1 MATYEIC
8 ELFGYTKQAFYKR
21 KSNVTSIKYNPNV
34 LRSLVLNIRKQL
46 PRTGGK
52 KLYIMLQ
59 EDFVKHNIF
68 IGRDVFLNFLK
79 TEYLQVPK
87 VRRYYKTTNS
97 RHWMKRYPN
106 LIKDIPLNRPEQV
119 WVADI
124 TYLRTKEKTYYLHLL
139 TDACSKK
146 IVGYQLA
153 DNLMSSTTIKALQMA
168 LVNRTTHYQLI
179 HHSDRGLQYCSKE
192 YTELLRQNSILISM
206 TQEYDPYE
214 NAIAERV
221 NGILKEEFGLHET
234 FKNYHDLKKQVT
246 QAIQLY
252 NNLRIHMS
260 INMTTPNIAHQQK
273 TIQLKQ
279 WKKINRNRI
288 NSVPIYFFPLF

>member
-1 MATYEIC
+1 MTIYELC

-21 KSNVTSIKYNPNV
+21 KSKVKTPKYNSEL
-34 LRSLVLNIRKQL
+34 LRSLVVTIRKQL

-52 KLYIMLQ
+52 KLYVMLQ
-59 EDFVKHNIF
+59 DEFIKHHIS
-68 IGRDVFLNFLK
+68 IGRDHFLDFLK
-79 TEYLQVPK
+79 AEYLQVPK
-87 VRRYYKTTNS
+87 ARRYYKTTNS

-106 LIKDIPLNRPEQV
+106 LISNLALNRPEQV

-146 IVGYQLA
+146 IVGYQLS
-153 DNLMSSTTIKALQMA
+153 DNLMSSTTVKALEMA
-168 LVNRTTHYQLI
+168 LIERKTQNQLI

-192 YTELLRQNSILISM
+192 YTELLKKNNILISM

-214 NAIAERV
+214 NAVAERV
-221 NGILKEEFGLHET
+221 NGILKEEFGLHEI
-234 FKNYHDLKKQVT
+234 FENYQNLNKQVT
-246 QAIQLY
+246 QAITLY
-252 NNLRIHMS
+252 NNFRIHMS
-260 INMTTPNIAHQQK
+260 INMITPNQAHQQK

-288 NSVPIYFFPLF
+288 NSATI

>member
-1 MATYEIC
+1 MTIYELC

-21 KSNVTSIKYNPNV
+21 KSKAKTPKYNSEL
-34 LRSLVLNIRKQL
+34 LRSLVVNIRKQL

-52 KLYIMLQ
+52 KLHVMLKD
-59 EDFVKHNIF
+59 DFIKHRIS
-68 IGRDVFLNFLK
+68 IGRDNFLDFLK

-87 VRRYYKTTNS
+87 ARRYYKTTNS

-106 LIKDIPLNRPEQV
+106 LISNLVLNRPEQV

-146 IVGYQLA
+146 IVGYQLS
-153 DNLMSSTTIKALQMA
+153 DNLMSSTTVKALEIA
-168 LVNRTTHYQLI
+168 LIDRKTKNQLI

-192 YTELLRQNSILISM
+192 YTDLLKKNNILISM

-221 NGILKEEFGLHET
+221 NGILKEEFGLHEI
-234 FKNYHDLKKQVT
+234 FENYQNLNKQVI
-246 QAIQLY
+246 QAITLY
-252 NNLRIHMS
+252 NNFRIHMS
-260 INMTTPNIAHQQK
+260 INMITPNQAHQQK
-273 TIQLKQ
+273 TIHLKQ

-288 NSVPIYFFPLF
+288 NSVTI

>member
-1 MATYEIC
+1 MTTYELC

-21 KSNVTSIKYNPNV
+21 KKNVRTPKYNSEL
-34 LRSLVLNIRKQL
+34 LRSLVVTIRKQL

-52 KLYIMLQ
+52 KLYVMLQ
-59 EDFVKHNIF
+59 GEFIKHHIS
-68 IGRDVFLNFLK
+68 ICRDNFLDFLK
-79 TEYLQVPK
+79 AEYLQVPK
-87 VRRYYKTTNS
+87 ARRYYKTTNS

-106 LIKDIPLNRPEQV
+106 LISNLVLNRPEQV

-146 IVGYQLA
+146 IVGYQLS
-153 DNLMSSTTIKALQMA
+153 DNLMSSTTVKALEMA
-168 LVNRTTHYQLI
+168 LINRETKNQLI

-192 YTELLRQNSILISM
+192 YTELLKKNNILISM

-214 NAIAERV
+214 NAVAERV
-221 NGILKEEFGLHET
+221 NGILKEEFGLHEI
-234 FKNYHDLKKQVT
+234 FENYQNLNKQVT
-246 QAIQLY
+246 QAITLY
-252 NNLRIHMS
+252 NNFRIHMS
-260 INMTTPNIAHQQK
+260 INMITPNQAHQQK

-288 NSVPIYFFPLF
+288 NSVTI

>member
-1 MATYEIC
+1 VKTP
-8 ELFGYTKQAFYKR
+8 
-21 KSNVTSIKYNPNV
+21 KYNSEL
-34 LRSLVLNIRKQL
+34 LRSLVVTIRKQL

-52 KLYIMLQ
+52 KLYVMLQ
-59 EDFVKHNIF
+59 DEFIKHHIS
-68 IGRDVFLNFLK
+68 IGRDNFLDFLK
-79 TEYLQVPK
+79 AEYLQVPK

-106 LIKDIPLNRPEQV
+106 LISNLVLNRPEQV

-146 IVGYQLA
+146 IVGYQLS
-153 DNLMSSTTIKALQMA
+153 DNLMSSTTVKALEMA
-168 LVNRTTHYQLI
+168 LINRETKNQLI

-192 YTELLRQNSILISM
+192 YTELLKKNNILISM

-214 NAIAERV
+214 NAVAERV
-221 NGILKEEFGLHET
+221 NGILKEEFGLHEI
-234 FKNYHDLKKQVT
+234 FENYQNLNKQVT
-246 QAIQLY
+246 QAITLY
-252 NNLRIHMS
+252 NNFRIHMS
-260 INMTTPNIAHQQK
+260 INMITPNQAHQQK
-273 TIQLKQ
+273 IIHLKQ

-288 NSVPIYFFPLF
+288 NSVTI

>member
-1 MATYEIC
+1 LE
-8 ELFGYTKQAFYKR
+8 
-21 KSNVTSIKYNPNV
+21 KYNYTV
-34 LRSLVLNIRKQL
+34 LRNLVLAIRKQL

-59 EDFVKHNIF
+59 EDFTKYNMS
-68 IGRDVFLNFLK
+68 IGRDSFLEFLK

-106 LIKDIPLNRPEQV
+106 LIKEVILNRPEQV

-168 LVNRTTHYQLI
+168 LISRTTYDQLI

-192 YTELLRQNSILISM
+192 YTDLLKQNNILISM
-206 TQEYDPYE
+206 TQESDPYE

-234 FKNYHDLKKQVT
+234 FENYHNLKKQVN
-246 QAIQLY
+246 QAIALY
-252 NNLRIHMS
+252 NNVRIHMS
-260 INMTTPNIAHQQK
+260 VNMITPVLAHKQKNIK
-273 TIQLKQ
+273 VKQ
-279 WKKINRNRI
+279 
-288 NSVPIYFFPLF
+288 

>member
-1 MATYEIC
+1 MV
-8 ELFGYTKQAFYKR
+8 
-21 KSNVTSIKYNPNV
+21 VT
-34 LRSLVLNIRKQL
+34 IRKQL

-52 KLYIMLQ
+52 KLHVMLQ
-59 EDFVKHNIF
+59 DEFIKHHIS
-68 IGRDVFLNFLK
+68 IGRDNFLDFLK
-79 TEYLQVPK
+79 AEYLQVPK

-106 LIKDIPLNRPEQV
+106 LISNLVLNRPEQV

-146 IVGYQLA
+146 IVGYQLS
-153 DNLMSSTTIKALQMA
+153 DNLMSSTTVKALEMA
-168 LVNRTTHYQLI
+168 LIKRKTKNQLI

-192 YTELLRQNSILISM
+192 YTELLKKNNILISM

-214 NAIAERV
+214 NAVAERV
-221 NGILKEEFGLHET
+221 NGILKEEFGLHEI
-234 FKNYHDLKKQVT
+234 FENYQNLNKQVT
-246 QAIQLY
+246 QALTLY
-252 NNLRIHMS
+252 NNFRIHMS
-260 INMTTPNIAHQQK
+260 INMITPNQAHQQK
-273 TIQLKQ
+273 IIHLKQ

-288 NSVPIYFFPLF
+288 NSVTI

>member
-1 MATYEIC
+1 MTTYELC

-21 KSNVTSIKYNPNV
+21 KKNVSTPKYNSEL
-34 LRSLVLNIRKQL
+34 LRSLVVTIRKQL

-52 KLYIMLQ
+52 KLYVMLQ
-59 EDFVKHNIF
+59 GEFIKHHIS
-68 IGRDVFLNFLK
+68 ICRDNFLDFLK
-79 TEYLQVPK
+79 AEYLQVPK
-87 VRRYYKTTNS
+87 ARRYYKTTNS

-106 LIKDIPLNRPEQV
+106 LISNLVLNRPEQV

-146 IVGYQLA
+146 IVGYQLS
-153 DNLMSSTTIKALQMA
+153 DNLMSSTTVKALEMA
-168 LVNRTTHYQLI
+168 LINRETKNQLI

-192 YTELLRQNSILISM
+192 YTELLKKNNILISM

-214 NAIAERV
+214 NAVAERV
-221 NGILKEEFGLHET
+221 NGILKEEFGLHEI
-234 FKNYHDLKKQVT
+234 FENYQNLNKQVT
-246 QAIQLY
+246 QAITLY
-252 NNLRIHMS
+252 NNFRIHMS
-260 INMTTPNIAHQQK
+260 INMITPNQAHQQK
-273 TIQLKQ
+273 IIHLKQ

-288 NSVPIYFFPLF
+288 NSATI

>member
-1 MATYEIC
+1 MTIYELC

-21 KSNVTSIKYNPNV
+21 KSKVKTSKYNSAL
-34 LRSLVLNIRKQL
+34 LRSLVVTIRKQL

-52 KLYIMLQ
+52 KLYVMLQ
-59 EDFVKHNIF
+59 DEFIKHQIS
-68 IGRDVFLNFLK
+68 IGRDTFLGFLK
-79 TEYLQVPK
+79 AEYLQVPK
-87 VRRYYKTTNS
+87 ARRYYKTTNS

-106 LIKDIPLNRPEQV
+106 LIGNLVLNRPEQV

-146 IVGYQLA
+146 IVGYQLS
-153 DNLMSSTTIKALQMA
+153 DNLMSSTTVKALEMA
-168 LVNRTTHYQLI
+168 LINRETKNQLI

-192 YTELLRQNSILISM
+192 YTELLKKNNILISM

-214 NAIAERV
+214 NAVAERV
-221 NGILKEEFGLHET
+221 NGILKEEFGLHEI
-234 FKNYHDLKKQVT
+234 FENYQNLNKQVT
-246 QAIQLY
+246 QAITLY
-252 NNLRIHMS
+252 NNFRIHMS
-260 INMTTPNIAHQQK
+260 INMITPNQAHQQK
-273 TIQLKQ
+273 IIHLKQ

-288 NSVPIYFFPLF
+288 NSVTI

>member
-1 MATYEIC
+1 MTTYELC

-21 KSNVTSIKYNPNV
+21 KKNVRTPKYNSEL
-34 LRSLVLNIRKQL
+34 LRSLVVTIRKQL

-52 KLYIMLQ
+52 KLYVMLQ
-59 EDFVKHNIF
+59 GEFIKHHIS
-68 IGRDVFLNFLK
+68 ICRDNFLDFLK
-79 TEYLQVPK
+79 AEYLQVPK
-87 VRRYYKTTNS
+87 ARRYYKTTNS

-106 LIKDIPLNRPEQV
+106 LISNLVLNRPEQV

-146 IVGYQLA
+146 IVGYQLS
-153 DNLMSSTTIKALQMA
+153 DNLMSSTTVKALEMA
-168 LVNRTTHYQLI
+168 LINRETKNQLI

-192 YTELLRQNSILISM
+192 YTELLKKNNLLISM

-214 NAIAERV
+214 NAVAERV
-221 NGILKEEFGLHET
+221 NGILKEEFGLHEI
-234 FKNYHDLKKQVT
+234 FENYQNLNKQVT
-246 QAIQLY
+246 QAITLY
-252 NNLRIHMS
+252 NNFRIHMS
-260 INMTTPNIAHQQK
+260 INMITPNQAHQQK
-273 TIQLKQ
+273 IIHLKQ

-288 NSVPIYFFPLF
+288 NSATI

>member
-1 MATYEIC
+1 MTTYELC

-21 KSNVTSIKYNPNV
+21 KKNVRTPKYNSEL
-34 LRSLVLNIRKQL
+34 LRSLVVTIRKQL

-52 KLYIMLQ
+52 KLYVMLQ
-59 EDFVKHNIF
+59 GEFIKHHIS
-68 IGRDVFLNFLK
+68 ICRDNFLDFLK
-79 TEYLQVPK
+79 AEYLQVPK
-87 VRRYYKTTNS
+87 ARRYYKTTNS

-106 LIKDIPLNRPEQV
+106 LISNLVLNRPDQV

-146 IVGYQLA
+146 IVGYQLS
-153 DNLMSSTTIKALQMA
+153 DNLMSSTTVKALEMA
-168 LVNRTTHYQLI
+168 LINRETKNQLI

-192 YTELLRQNSILISM
+192 YTELLKKNNILISM

-214 NAIAERV
+214 NAVAERV
-221 NGILKEEFGLHET
+221 NGILKEEFGLHEI
-234 FKNYHDLKKQVT
+234 FENYQNLNKQVT
-246 QAIQLY
+246 QAITLY
-252 NNLRIHMS
+252 NNFRIHMS
-260 INMTTPNIAHQQK
+260 INMITPNQAHQQK
-273 TIQLKQ
+273 IIHLKQ

-288 NSVPIYFFPLF
+288 NSATI

>member
-1 MATYEIC
+1 MLTTYELC

-21 KSNVTSIKYNPNV
+21 KSKIKISKYNSEL
-34 LRSLVLNIRKQL
+34 LRSLVVNIRKQL

-52 KLYIMLQ
+52 KLYLMLQ
-59 EDFVKHNIF
+59 DEFIKHHIL
-68 IGRDVFLNFLK
+68 IGRDNFLDFLK
-79 TEYLQVPK
+79 AEYLQVPK
-87 VRRYYKTTNS
+87 ARRYYKTTNS

-106 LIKDIPLNRPEQV
+106 LISNLVLNRPEQV

-146 IVGYQLA
+146 IVGYQLS
-153 DNLMSSTTIKALQMA
+153 DNLMSSNTVKALEMA
-168 LVNRTTHYQLI
+168 LIDRKTKNKLI

-192 YTELLRQNSILISM
+192 YTDLLKKNNILISM

-221 NGILKEEFGLHET
+221 NGILKEEFGLHEI
-234 FKNYHDLKKQVT
+234 FENYQNLKKQVT
-246 QAIQLY
+246 QAISLY
-252 NNLRIHMS
+252 NNFRIHMS
-260 INMTTPNIAHQQK
+260 INMITPNQAHQQK
-273 TIQLKQ
+273 IIHLKQ

-288 NSVPIYFFPLF
+288 NSVTI

>member
-21 KSNVTSIKYNPNV
+21 KSNVTSIKNNPNV
-34 LRSLVLNIRKQL
+34 LRSLILNIRKQL

-59 EDFVKHNIF
+59 EDFIKNNIS
-68 IGRDVFLNFLK
+68 IGRDVFLDLLK

-106 LIKDIPLNRPEQV
+106 LINDIQLNRPEQV
-119 WVADI
+119 WVANI

-168 LVNRTTHYQLI
+168 LVSRTTQHQLI

-192 YTELLRQNSILISM
+192 YTELLKQNNIMISM

-214 NAIAERV
+214 NAVA
-221 NGILKEEFGLHET
+221 
-234 FKNYHDLKKQVT
+234 
-246 QAIQLY
+246 
-252 NNLRIHMS
+252 
-260 INMTTPNIAHQQK
+260 
-273 TIQLKQ
+273 
-279 WKKINRNRI
+279 
-288 NSVPIYFFPLF
+288 